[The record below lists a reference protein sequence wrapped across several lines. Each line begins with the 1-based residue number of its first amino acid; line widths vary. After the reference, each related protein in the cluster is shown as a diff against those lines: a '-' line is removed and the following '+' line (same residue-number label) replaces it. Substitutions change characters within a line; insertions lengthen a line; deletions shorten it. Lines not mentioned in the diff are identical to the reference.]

1 MIFARQYPLLLVIL
15 LAAVASLVACGK
27 ADQTEARKAVSW
39 MRTHKCDGQASPV
52 WKITGF
58 VIKHA
63 EHIIVNILVP
73 DAAHAKAI

>member
-1 MIFARQYPLLLVIL
+1 MIFARQYPLLPVIL
-15 LAAVASLVACGK
+15 LAAVTSLVACGK
-27 ADQTEARKAVSW
+27 ADQTEASEAVSW

>member
-27 ADQTEARKAVSW
+27 ADQTEASEAVSW

>member
-15 LAAVASLVACGK
+15 LAAVASLVACRK
-27 ADQTEARKAVSW
+27 ADQTEASEAVSW

>member
-1 MIFARQYPLLLVIL
+1 MISARQYSRLPVIL

-27 ADQTEARKAVSW
+27 ADQTEAREAVSW
-39 MRTHKCDGQASPV
+39 MRMHKCDGQASPV
-52 WKITGF
+52 WKITVF

>member
-1 MIFARQYPLLLVIL
+1 MISARQYSLLPVIL

-27 ADQTEARKAVSW
+27 ADQTEASEAVSW

>member
-1 MIFARQYPLLLVIL
+1 MISARQYSLLPGIL

-27 ADQTEARKAVSW
+27 ADQTEAREAVSW
-39 MRTHKCDGQASPV
+39 MRMHKCDGQASPV
-52 WKITGF
+52 WKITVF

>member
-1 MIFARQYPLLLVIL
+1 MISARQYSLLPVIL

-27 ADQTEARKAVSW
+27 ADQTEAREAVGW
-39 MRTHKCDGQASPV
+39 MRMYKCYGQASPV

-58 VIKHA
+58 AIKHA

>member
-1 MIFARQYPLLLVIL
+1 MISARQYSLLPAIL
-15 LAAVASLVACGK
+15 LAAVASLVACGE
-27 ADQTEARKAVSW
+27 ADQTEAREAVSW
-39 MRTHKCDGQASPV
+39 MRMHKCDGQASPV

-58 VIKHA
+58 EIEHA

>member
-1 MIFARQYPLLLVIL
+1 MISARQYSLLPVIL

-27 ADQTEARKAVSW
+27 ADQTEASEAVSW

-58 VIKHA
+58 AINYA